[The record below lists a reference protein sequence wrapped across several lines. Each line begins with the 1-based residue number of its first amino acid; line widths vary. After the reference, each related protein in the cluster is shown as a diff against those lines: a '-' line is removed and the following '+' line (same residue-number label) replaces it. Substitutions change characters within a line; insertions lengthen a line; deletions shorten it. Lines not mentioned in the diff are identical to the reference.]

1 MFSGAS
7 NFVEGVDTAFALIF
21 GISLFFIVVIT
32 AFMIYTVVK
41 FSRKRNKKPR
51 QFSGSVKL
59 ELLWTVIPLVLVVLM
74 FYYGWV
80 GFAPMRQVPD
90 DAIRIKAIGKMWEWV
105 FEYENGKTSPELVI
119 PVNQPVRLD
128 LVSPDVNHSLYIP
141 AFRVK
146 EDVVPGYDNYMW
158 FTPYYIGEY
167 EILCTEYCGLLHSA
181 MTSKAKVVSVEE
193 YDEWYADLST
203 QEKVVDPKGLQI
215 IKDNGCTACHSLD
228 GSRLVG
234 PTFKGLGDAEKYVI
248 VDGDEKQITVDAEY
262 LERAIIAPNEEIVKG
277 FDKNLMKSYDGMIP
291 EEDIDL
297 MIEYLLSLDEG

>member
-193 YDEWYADLST
+193 YDEWYADLSA

-277 FDKNLMKSYDGMIP
+277 FDKNLMKSYDGVIP

>member
-32 AFMIYTVVK
+32 AFMIYIVVK

-59 ELLWTVIPLVLVVLM
+59 ELLWTIIPLVLVVLM

-193 YDEWYADLST
+193 YEEWYADLSA

-277 FDKNLMKSYDGMIP
+277 FDKNLMKSYDGVIP